1 MNDESVQELASKEGV
16 DQPFSAESLKKL
28 CLEEGA
34 DDVGFVN
41 IDREAISFERNDLL
55 TAYPKTQTIISIIKT
70 MNRENIQSPIRYVAN
85 NEFHHMSHHI
95 EEISRRIILK
105 LNQRGIRGV
114 RTSMGFPMDADRWPG
129 KIWYVSHKVMAVQA
143 GIGLMGI
150 HRNVI
155 HPKFG
160 NFILLDSILID
171 TPVDR
176 YDQPLQENPCFECRL
191 CISACPVGAVR
202 EEGLDFTACATH
214 NYREFMGGFQDWVE
228 QVVSSKSVKS
238 YRSKVHDR
246 ETVSFWQSLSFGA
259 NYKAAYCMAVC
270 PAGEDIIHHYHADKK
285 AYVQEIVKPLR
296 EKEEPVYVN
305 KGTRAES
312 IAKRNKYKEL
322 RYAHFHMRPRSV
334 AQFLMGIKLVFDPLK
349 GKGVEVTIHFEF
361 TGKEKV
367 SATVT
372 ISKGRLEVHDGLIG
386 KANLRAK
393 VDSETWVAF
402 LNGERSLFRAIIT
415 RKLRI
420 KGNPIHLMRF
430 QNSLAI

>member
-214 NYREFMGGFQDWVE
+214 NYREFMGGFQDWV
-228 QVVSSKSVKS
+228 
-238 YRSKVHDR
+238 
-246 ETVSFWQSLSFGA
+246 
-259 NYKAAYCMAVC
+259 
-270 PAGEDIIHHYHADKK
+270 
-285 AYVQEIVKPLR
+285 
-296 EKEEPVYVN
+296 
-305 KGTRAES
+305 
-312 IAKRNKYKEL
+312 
-322 RYAHFHMRPRSV
+322 
-334 AQFLMGIKLVFDPLK
+334 
-349 GKGVEVTIHFEF
+349 
-361 TGKEKV
+361 
-367 SATVT
+367 
-372 ISKGRLEVHDGLIG
+372 
-386 KANLRAK
+386 
-393 VDSETWVAF
+393 
-402 LNGERSLFRAIIT
+402 
-415 RKLRI
+415 
-420 KGNPIHLMRF
+420 
-430 QNSLAI
+430 